1 VDKTTVTRLAGATAL
16 SLTLALSVS
25 VPAQAGVQPDKTAKG
40 TCTLDSNI
48 KLKAKTHHDD
58 VRVKAKVKTQQGS
71 EAWAW
76 VITDNGLPA
85 AEGTDDTAKNGKLT
99 VRESIPNLEGP
110 DMVNFT
116 ATDTVTGEVCTADV
130 TLNK

>member
-1 VDKTTVTRLAGATAL
+1 MGITRLAGATAL

-25 VPAQAGVQPDKTAKG
+25 VPAQAGVHPDKTAKG
-40 TCTLDSNI
+40 TCTLDSTI
-48 KLKAKTHHDD
+48 KLKAKAHHDD
-58 VRVKAKVKTQQGS
+58 IRVTAKVKTGQGD
-71 EAWAW
+71 ETWAW

-85 AEGTDDTAKNGKLT
+85 AEGTEDAHKNGKLT

-116 ATDTVTGEVCTADV
+116 ATDTVTGEVCSADV
-130 TLNK
+130 TVNK